1 MEYIPMGD
9 MSQSFGDGYRWNE
22 GDTKVAIKQLLHG
35 LAIMHRAGITHRDLK
50 PEVCTLPLLK
60 PHYQSLTP
68 TRTYSS
74 TFPRIRPMSSALKSV
89 TLVPQNVSHTL
100 TPPRTWKP
108 LPAHKVTWRP
118 KRMTHR
124 NRKPAGWTSGPLG
137 VSCTGCSPA
146 IAYSITPWRY
156 SSTPWPHP
164 PHPSRLTTLAS
175 VSLMSP
181 SSVTFCNQLQRI
193 DRAPRIVKRN
203 PRSQMKLQNQNTL
216 LERISTQGCLR

>member
-1 MEYIPMGD
+1 VFPGLAPFHYRYWSRPIYVRSCLTCRQHEWFVKFNAAYEDTDYTYIAMEYIPMGD

-100 TPPRTWKP
+100 TPPRT
-108 LPAHKVTWRP
+108 
-118 KRMTHR
+118 
-124 NRKPAGWTSGPLG
+124 
-137 VSCTGCSPA
+137 
-146 IAYSITPWRY
+146 
-156 SSTPWPHP
+156 
-164 PHPSRLTTLAS
+164 
-175 VSLMSP
+175 
-181 SSVTFCNQLQRI
+181 
-193 DRAPRIVKRN
+193 
-203 PRSQMKLQNQNTL
+203 
-216 LERISTQGCLR
+216 